1 MIRLQDPELK
11 PSDDHSAWQADWTDD
26 ERLLACTAP
35 GYWHDLIRIA
45 QIKRLLLIEMPPD
58 LRLGFLQTMN
68 NRVDGTLTLEAMQ
81 RVEPACDLAMKML
94 DEMNSLSIDDKSRL
108 MRRWNVI
115 ATSVNLNPS
124 IIEAIKLFNYRH
136 NISAVA

>member
-1 MIRLQDPELK
+1 MR
-11 PSDDHSAWQADWTDD
+11 
-26 ERLLACTAP
+26 
-35 GYWHDLIRIA
+35 
-45 QIKRLLLIEMPPD
+45 
-58 LRLGFLQTMN
+58 
-68 NRVDGTLTLEAMQ
+68 
-81 RVEPACDLAMKML
+81 RVEPACDMAMKML

-115 ATSVNLNPS
+115 ATFVNLNPS

>member
-94 DEMNSLSIDDKSRL
+94 AEMKTLHIDAQHSL
-108 MRRWNVI
+108 MMRWNIV
-115 ATSVNLNPS
+115 ATFVNLNPS
-124 IIEAIKLFNYRH
+124 ILDAIRLFGRRM
-136 NISAVA
+136 AA